1 MASEAKA
8 TYKGS
13 YEGIGQMLR
22 SDEMLEA
29 MLKKAELVREVA
41 EDIAAVSPTGS
52 QLSPSGAYKRSFKV
66 LGRKDGGKKGDR
78 AEATVYSDDP
88 VAIFVEKGTVNMR
101 GEHTLLRALF
111 EGLRK

>member
-1 MASEAKA
+1 MSDEPKA

-13 YEGIGQMLR
+13 FEGIGELLR
-22 SDEMLEA
+22 SDMMLEA
-29 MLKKAELVREVA
+29 MLKKAELVKGVA

-52 QLSPSGAYKRSFKV
+52 QLSPSGAYKKSFRV
-66 LGRKDGGKKGDR
+66 FGRKDGGKKGDR
-78 AEATVYSDDP
+78 AEATVSSVDP